1 MEVTKKKQTQY
12 KKKINQ
18 ETRIVALFERLMPH
32 LCNRH
37 NYFWRKCIVNHFSLA
52 VVAKSQLQ
60 MAPANK
66 TLSLF
71 RTREKEGKKLFWPNF
86 VFKQYTYPPHH
97 LRCIMVYG
105 VSHGV
110 SSRHAETCG
119 YY

>member
-1 MEVTKKKQTQY
+1 
-12 KKKINQ
+12 
-18 ETRIVALFERLMPH
+18 
-32 LCNRH
+32 
-37 NYFWRKCIVNHFSLA
+37 
-52 VVAKSQLQ
+52 

-119 YY
+119 YYQSLVTTKSKRKETVLEGGFFVECGLGSC